1 MLSLILPAIIAMQ
14 APQPAPQYRIEKLRD
29 NVYCVFGQGGNVG
42 VIVGDDYLLLVDGQ
56 YERGLGDLLTAVK
69 KISDKPIKYLINTH
83 HHGDHTDANRM
94 LSYMVDGI
102 IAHTITRTRLAK
114 ELENRDT
121 GRKGGLPNILMGEAD
136 TKKEAGMSLALN
148 SSEINLTYLGPGHT
162 DNDITVWVPSARVI
176 HMGDLLFLERLPYI
190 DTGAGGSFDSL
201 IQVIA
206 KTLSKLP
213 DDALVIPGHGPTCDK
228 KELARHHAFLVAV
241 QQHANKNKGK
251 TSKEMADSFDK
262 EPWKDK
268 EPSPS
273 FVSWESLFDAATDR
287 GPGRVVRN

>member
-1 MLSLILPAIIAMQ
+1 MLSLILPAIITMQ

-42 VIVGDDYLLLVDGQ
+42 VIVGDDYLLLIDGQ
-56 YERGLGDLLTAVK
+56 YERGLGDLLAAVK

-102 IAHTITRTRLAK
+102 IAHTITRTRLVK
-114 ELENRDT
+114 EQENRDA

-148 SSEINLTYLGPGHT
+148 SSEIYLTYLGPGHT

-190 DTGAGGSFDSL
+190 DTGAGGNFDSL

-206 KTLSKLP
+206 KTLNKLP

-228 KELARHHAFLVAV
+228 KELTRHHSFLLAV
-241 QQHANKNKGK
+241 QQHAKKNQGK

-273 FVSWESLFDAATDR
+273 FVSWESLFDAATGR